1 VVDAARALELAEGAV
16 VAATVAGRA
25 CVFLAGL
32 HRAEQGTAERLSGL
46 LAGSPPWPAV
56 DPDQAIPWAE
66 RKAGIT
72 LADSQREA
80 VRLALRAKVLVIT
93 GGPGVGKTTLVHTI
107 LQILRAKTPAV
118 ALAAPTGRAAKRMTE
133 ARSAGGGRG
142 LDGRRAAA
150 ARAAQGGTAPGGAAP
165 RGRCRPV
172 ALGRAGA
179 GAGRPPRERGRAG
192 GAAERGVPP
201 GGQEPDRGQRA
212 PERADRRLRRAGRR
226 L

>member
-32 HRAEQGTAERLSGL
+32 HRAEQGIAERLSGL

-93 GGPGVGKTTLVHTI
+93 GGPGVA
-107 LQILRAKTPAV
+107 RPRWSTPSC
-118 ALAAPTGRAAKRMTE
+118 
-133 ARSAGGGRG
+133 RSS
-142 LDGRRAAA
+142 
-150 ARAAQGGTAPGGAAP
+150 AP
-165 RGRCRPV
+165 RPRPSPSPPP
-172 ALGRAGA
+172 RAG
-179 GAGRPPRERGRAG
+179 PPSG
-192 GAAERGVPP
+192 
-201 GGQEPDRGQRA
+201 
-212 PERADRRLRRAGRR
+212 
-226 L
+226 